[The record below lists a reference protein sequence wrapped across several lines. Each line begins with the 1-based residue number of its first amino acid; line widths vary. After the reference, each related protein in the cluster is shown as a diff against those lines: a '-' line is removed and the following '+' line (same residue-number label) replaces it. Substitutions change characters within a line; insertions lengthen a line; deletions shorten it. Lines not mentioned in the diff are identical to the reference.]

1 MGICVRLLRG
11 LTLTC
16 LVLGGILVGGGA
28 ATIATSRSA
37 VAQTVNSIVVEGN
50 RRVEAQTIRSYFHA
64 GPNGRLSPVEIDE
77 GLKALYA
84 TGLFSDVH
92 IRHDGGRLV
101 VSLVENPVINK
112 VAFEGNHKAKDAQLQ
127 AEIQSKARGTLSKP
141 MVQADVQRIIEI
153 YHRTGRFDVTVV
165 PEIIRLPNNR
175 VNLVFKITEGKKT
188 GVEEILLRRRPCLLV
203 IPLAAGGQDQRKQLV
218 ELPADHRHLRS
229 RPRRG

>member
-1 MGICVRLLRG
+1 MGLCVRLLRG
-11 LTLTC
+11 LALTC

-50 RRVEAQTIRSYFHA
+50 RRVEAQTVRSYFHA

-84 TGLFSDVH
+84 TGLFSDVR
-92 IRHDGGRLV
+92 IRHAGGRLV
-101 VSLVENPVINK
+101 VSVVENPVINK

-141 MVQADVQRIIEI
+141 TVQADVQRIIEI
-153 YHRTGRFDVTVV
+153 YHRSGRFDVHGGAGDH
-165 PEIIRLPNNR
+165 PAAKQPREPGLQDHRGQEDR
-175 VNLVFKITEGKKT
+175 REGDP
-188 GVEEILLRRRPCLLV
+188 IRRRPRFLV
-203 IPLAAGGQDQRKQLV
+203 
-218 ELPADHRHLRS
+218 LPACGR
-229 RPRRG
+229 